1 MAGTNFRR
9 RRVVAALAALPLG
22 FVVGNGRAQEFA
34 ANKEYIL
41 VSPPLPPESPNK
53 IEVIEFFSY
62 ACPYCYSFEPAIE
75 AWIDNLPPYVMFH
88 RIPVVYHEPW
98 YAPARLYYALEI
110 LRENKR
116 LDRLIFDTM
125 HKEHRD
131 LTKEDLIATFLETQ
145 GIPQKKFSEAFNS
158 FTVETKMQR
167 GRELTRAYKNDQ
179 VPELGVDGR
188 YLASSSMTESQTPG
202 SVLPVVDYL
211 VELTRKERKLA
222 RA

>member
-1 MAGTNFRR
+1 MPDTDIRR

-22 FVVGNGRAQEFA
+22 YAVGGARAQDYA
-34 ANKEYIL
+34 AGKEYIV

-62 ACPYCYSFEPAIE
+62 ACPYCNYFEPALE
-75 AWIDNLPPYVMFH
+75 PWIRSLPPYVMFH

-98 YAPARLYYALEI
+98 YAPARLYYTLEI
-110 LRENKR
+110 LGENRR
-116 LDRLIFDTM
+116 LDQLIFDTM

-131 LTKEDLIATFLETQ
+131 LTKEDQIAKFLDTQ
-145 GIPQKKFSEAFNS
+145 GIPQKKFSEVFSS
-158 FTVETKMQR
+158 FAVETKMQR
-167 GRELTRAYKNDQ
+167 GKEVTRAYKIDQ

-188 YLASSSMTESQTPG
+188 FVASSSMTESRQPE

-211 VELTRKERKLA
+211 VELTRKERNLA
-222 RA
+222 KA

>member
-1 MAGTNFRR
+1 MPGADFQR
-9 RRVVAALAALPLG
+9 RRVVVALAALPLG
-22 FVVGNGRAQEFA
+22 FAVGNARAQDFA
-34 ANKEYIL
+34 AGKDYLL
-41 VSPPLPPESPNK
+41 VSPPLPPENPNK
-53 IEVIEFFSY
+53 VEVIEFFSY

-75 AWIDNLPPYVMFH
+75 GWIDGLPPYVMFH

-98 YAPARLYYALEI
+98 YAAARLYYTLEI
-110 LRENKR
+110 LKENKR

-125 HKEHRD
+125 HMEHRD
-131 LTKEDLIATFLETQ
+131 LTKEDLIAKFLETQ
-145 GIPQKKFSEAFNS
+145 GIPQKKFSEVFNS
-158 FTVETKMQR
+158 FAVETKMQR

-188 YLASSSMTESQTPG
+188 YLASSSMTEARTPE

-222 RA
+222 KA

>member
-1 MAGTNFRR
+1 MSDTNLQRR
-9 RRVVAALAALPLG
+9 RIVAAMAALPLG
-22 FVVGNGRAQEFA
+22 LALGSARAEEFA
-34 ANKEYIL
+34 AGKDYVL
-41 VSPPLPPESPNK
+41 VSPPLSPERPNK

-98 YAPARLYYALEI
+98 YAPARLYYTLEI
-110 LRENKR
+110 LGENKR
-116 LDRLIFDTM
+116 LDGLIFDAM

-131 LTKEDLIATFLETQ
+131 LTKEDLIAKFLETQ
-145 GIPQKKFSEAFNS
+145 GIPQKKFSEVFNS

-188 YLASSSMTESQTPG
+188 YMASSSMTAAQTPE

-222 RA
+222 KA